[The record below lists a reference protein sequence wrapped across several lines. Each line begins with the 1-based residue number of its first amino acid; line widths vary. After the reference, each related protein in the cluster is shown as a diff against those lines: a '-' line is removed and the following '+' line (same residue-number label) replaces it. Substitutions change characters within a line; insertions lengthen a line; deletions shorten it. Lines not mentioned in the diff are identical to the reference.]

1 MTVCSE
7 RWLLGP
13 AGGHACEAFSNHLRT
28 MTVTTSTARPRR
40 ERSYSPT
47 GAIGRRLARA
57 HELQLRIQK
66 LEAELSR
73 HREFLLQHMSTR
85 ELDRIELAGFKA
97 TKKVR
102 HNWSYSAYVEAFS
115 LRLRQLQQDE
125 QVKGIA
131 FDRPTTYVSLS
142 TGS

>member
-1 MTVCSE
+1 M
-7 RWLLGP
+7 L
-13 AGGHACEAFSNHLRT
+13 AGRSAIHLRT
-28 MTVTTSTARPRR
+28 MTSTPTARR

-47 GAIGRRLARA
+47 GTIGRRLARA
-57 HELQLRIQK
+57 HELQLQIQK

-73 HREFLLQHMSTR
+73 HRELLLEHMSTK
-85 ELDRIELAGFKA
+85 ELDRIQLAGFKA

-115 LRLRQLQQDE
+115 LRLRQMQQDE
-125 QVKGIA
+125 QIKGIA

-142 TGS
+142 TGR